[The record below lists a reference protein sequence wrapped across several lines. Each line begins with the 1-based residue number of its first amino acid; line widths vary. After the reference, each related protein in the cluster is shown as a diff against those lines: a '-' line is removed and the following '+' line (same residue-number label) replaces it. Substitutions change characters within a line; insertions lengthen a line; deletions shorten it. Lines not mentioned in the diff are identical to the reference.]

1 MNGRKCFPFNDL
13 WKSSIMI
20 DSELENI
27 KQYDARK
34 NLGAVAPPYQF

>member
-1 MNGRKCFPFNDL
+1 MNGQKCFPLNDL

-27 KQYDARK
+27 KHDARK